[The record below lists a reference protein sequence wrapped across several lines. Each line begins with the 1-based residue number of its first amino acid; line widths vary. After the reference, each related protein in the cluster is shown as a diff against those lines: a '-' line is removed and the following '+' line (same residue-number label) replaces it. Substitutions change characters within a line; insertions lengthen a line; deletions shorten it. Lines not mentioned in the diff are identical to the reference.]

1 MSEEKVAI
9 VHLPRDVEHLKKDV
23 EAFLKRHEDLLLML
37 LGIEDSFWERIN
49 EYEFSII
56 YYSDNTTHP
65 YVTFTSHPPKMI
77 YLSCEKAIEL
87 CIRNLRTK
95 MTVLRLDIVKDGD
108 TLKIVVILLEP
119 FDENL
124 ERAVNELKT
133 KLPLMYL

>member
-1 MSEEKVAI
+1 MRIEIA
-9 VHLPRDVEHLKKDV
+9 HLPRDVEHLKKDV

-56 YYSDNTTHP
+56 YYSDNTTYP
-65 YVTFTSHPPKMI
+65 YVTFASYPLKMI
-77 YLSCEKAIEL
+77 CLSCEKAIEL

-108 TLKIVVILLEP
+108 TLKIVVNLLESL
-119 FDENL
+119 DENL
-124 ERAVNELKT
+124 ERAVNELKA